1 MIDYMKYQ
9 GGDEK
14 ENKHIQELINL
25 DIKFIYSNAIWFK
38 GQGIGNLD
46 YPSCY
51 IDDSWIE
58 DCPEY
63 DRYDMYKKI
72 SYKVII
78 HPHFFP
84 FLFTTLLEYFDGYSE
99 VTIEHDQYY
108 RCVLHRNILKAKRIE
123 DRMRF
128 GDGYSPSVEFMQSQF
143 DKYKQKTR
151 FTETLR
157 KFHAFL
163 LSKSF
168 IIFILSFILAGC
180 IFECGK
186 DWAFVFGIAA
196 FIIVAVQE
204 SFNKIKAETEY
215 AAVLIHREYI
225 LRLFNYLSIIL
236 LISQIIILIIT
247 ICTHACA

>member
-38 GQGIGNLD
+38 GKDNLD

-51 IDDSWIE
+51 IKDSWVE
-58 DCPEY
+58 DRSEHE
-63 DRYDMYKKI
+63 RYNMYKKI
-72 SYKVII
+72 SYIVVV

-84 FLFTTLLEYFDGYSE
+84 FLFTTLLEYFDEYSE
-99 VTIEHDQYY
+99 VSIDHNQYY
-108 RCVLHRNILKAKRIE
+108 RCVFHRNILKAKCIE
-123 DRMRF
+123 DHIHF
-128 GDGYSPSVEFMQSQF
+128 DSDYSPSVEYMQSQF

-204 SFNKIKAETEY
+204 SFDKIKAKTEY

-236 LISQIIILIIT
+236 LISQIIILITT
-247 ICTHACA
+247 ICTHARA